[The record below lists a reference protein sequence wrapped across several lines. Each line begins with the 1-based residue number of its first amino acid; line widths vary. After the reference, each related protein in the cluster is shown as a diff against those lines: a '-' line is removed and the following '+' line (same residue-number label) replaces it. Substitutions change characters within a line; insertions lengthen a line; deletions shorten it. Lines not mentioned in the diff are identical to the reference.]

1 LSFRKKVHSDADD
14 DDHIQETGA
23 QRTKQPKGK
32 KKSLPEP
39 PPPVCLPPLTE
50 PAVSQSLS
58 REAVTV
64 VAHPVTPTTASA
76 ASSAAVALAPA
87 PSTVLPVYPS
97 PGIISSSPFQSR
109 SVVVSPVANAM
120 PIGPSTS
127 TLRVRWPQLPAQ
139 PTQSSSTATNGNR
152 LFVNAAL
159 HLCLMCS
166 FLNLR

>member
-1 LSFRKKVHSDADD
+1 MSFRKKVHSDADD

-50 PAVSQSLS
+50 PVSSTAVSQSLS

-76 ASSAAVALAPA
+76 ASS
-87 PSTVLPVYPS
+87 
-97 PGIISSSPFQSR
+97 
-109 SVVVSPVANAM
+109 
-120 PIGPSTS
+120 
-127 TLRVRWPQLPAQ
+127 
-139 PTQSSSTATNGNR
+139 
-152 LFVNAAL
+152 
-159 HLCLMCS
+159 
-166 FLNLR
+166 